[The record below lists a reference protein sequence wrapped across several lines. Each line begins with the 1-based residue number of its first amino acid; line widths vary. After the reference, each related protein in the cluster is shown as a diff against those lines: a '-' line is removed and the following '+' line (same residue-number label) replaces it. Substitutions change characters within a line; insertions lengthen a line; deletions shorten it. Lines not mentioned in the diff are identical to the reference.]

1 MERVSLIL
9 LLLCLL
15 SAAAAALTA
24 EAALV
29 GGWKP
34 IKDLKDPHVIEI
46 AEFAVG
52 EYGRQAHAQLKLD
65 KVLKGETQV
74 VSGVNYRLVLAVKQE
89 EGAGSKRYEA
99 IVWEKPWANF
109 KNLTSF
115 KPAGFMA
122 VLSACSHAGQVD
134 QGLKYF
140 NCMTDDYN
148 INPNQEKYGCV
159 VDLLGRL
166 GILASQRILESEPI
180 SVETSVVLSNF
191 WS

>member
-1 MERVSLIL
+1 MERRSSCVSLLL

-52 EYGRQAHAQLKLD
+52 EYSRQAHAQLKLD

-74 VSGVNYRLVLAVKQE
+74 VSGVNYRLVLAVKE
-89 EGAGSKRYEA
+89 GSKRYEA
-99 IVWEKPWANF
+99 VVWEKSWANY

-115 KPAGFMA
+115 KP
-122 VLSACSHAGQVD
+122 VD
-134 QGLKYF
+134 
-140 NCMTDDYN
+140 
-148 INPNQEKYGCV
+148 
-159 VDLLGRL
+159 
-166 GILASQRILESEPI
+166 
-180 SVETSVVLSNF
+180 
-191 WS
+191 